1 MGAGILQNAV
11 FFLLCVFV
19 ISDRGV
25 AHNPKEAIQE
35 SRRLDY
41 QENRMRF
48 SPHQETTQRDTTLG
62 NIPIINPT
70 IPGTTPIVN
79 PITSPPPPTTIIG
92 PPTTITGPPTTI
104 TGPPTTITGPP
115 TTIIGPPA
123 TTTPTPSGG
132 GSWCTSNPT
141 ASETALQVALDYACG
156 YGGADC
162 SAIQPNGACFE
173 PSTIR
178 DHASYAFNDYY
189 QKNPV
194 PTSCV
199 FGGTAQISYAD
210 PSHGNCRFASPNS
223 TPITTPI
230 TTPTY
235 STPTLPISPPSTS
248 TPVNPYPPGGNGGYG
263 SEPAGGYDY
272 GSEPA
277 STPNTA
283 GTMMSLNLILLI
295 TMNCLVFSVALGN
308 RF

>member
-1 MGAGILQNAV
+1 RGI
-11 FFLLCVFV
+11 
-19 ISDRGV
+19 

-178 DHASYAFNDYY
+178 DHASYASTTIPRKTPFP
-189 QKNPV
+189 QVGFWGEPFRFFTL
-194 PTSCV
+194 PQLGILSI
-199 FGGTAQISYAD
+199 GSG
-210 PSHGNCRFASPNS
+210 HGNCRFASPNS